1 MPSVKRR
8 CPPWLPHGEVLS
20 TLRGSPDGERDR
32 WVCERSSGVWW
43 GTQTAAEAGSAAA
56 DGCSATEGPGR
67 HRCRSRGWGFSWCGA
82 PLFRYYVWAQQF
94 AAFFKSYCPEEN
106 KLLALD
112 GAKVHLSAFGLLALV
127 RAKVHLI
134 AEPSKLSHLI
144 KALHNKSA

>member
-1 MPSVKRR
+1 
-8 CPPWLPHGEVLS
+8 
-20 TLRGSPDGERDR
+20 
-32 WVCERSSGVWW
+32 
-43 GTQTAAEAGSAAA
+43 
-56 DGCSATEGPGR
+56 
-67 HRCRSRGWGFSWCGA
+67 
-82 PLFRYYVWAQQF
+82 VWAQQF